1 MRTRS
6 VSPEWVHAVYF
17 ATAVGVKKLKGPN
30 EKGRT
35 LPGVDKAKDSRSG
48 VTLAREMGL
57 LGLIA
62 TGVCSMVGAAIN
74 VIPVMIQ
81 RSLPGIGPNV
91 LPAFALAMIPAILAA
106 LAYAAMASGMPR
118 AGGSYV
124 YVSRSIHPYLGLLA
138 SFSQWFGLSV
148 AMGVVGYV
156 LVPFTRDIA
165 VALNFQGAAAALET
179 GFIRVT
185 LALVFVWT
193 ASLINL
199 FGIKTFERAMITL
212 MILGFVG
219 GAIVIPTGFMFD
231 HADFVAAV
239 QQTEGVAVATE
250 TATPLNLYLLLAATA
265 LLFSSFIGFDS
276 IAQAGSEAKNPN
288 VMLPLAI
295 GIAVVVVGTFYLLFT
310 AAVYH
315 AVPWYFI
322 AERAGATDLT
332 APGLL
337 AYLLSPTWS
346 VLILGAATFALFNSL
361 PGMML
366 AVSRL
371 MFAWAED
378 GVFFRQVAA
387 IHPRWRTPHVAI
399 LLSSGIASLGILGC
413 HFAGDFFLG
422 VDVLVIGML
431 VNFTLVCLSVVF
443 LAKRNPKL
451 AEGLRFMKNRS
462 AQVLLGG
469 SGALML
475 GILLVAQV
483 IKDLNADVDAW
494 YYRSTWVFLLAVA
507 AVSLL
512 FLIRWK
518 ELRRKGVDL
527 DELYST
533 LPPE

>member
-1 MRTRS
+1 MRYTSQPSVASRSSTEPARKDRTLAEANTRS
-6 VSPEWVHAVYF
+6 GA
-17 ATAVGVKKLKGPN
+17 
-30 EKGRT
+30 
-35 LPGVDKAKDSRSG
+35 
-48 VTLAREMGL
+48 VTLAREMSL
-57 LGLIA
+57 LGLVA
-62 TGVCSMVGAAIN
+62 TGICSMVGAAIN

-81 RSLPGIGPNV
+81 RSIPGIGPNV
-91 LPAFALAMIPAILAA
+91 LPAFALAMVPAILAA

-124 YVSRSIHPYLGLLA
+124 YASRSIHPYFGLLA

-165 VALNFQGAAAALET
+165 VALNLQGAAAALET

-185 LALVFVWT
+185 LALVFVWA

-231 HADFVAAV
+231 HADFLAAV
-239 QQTEGVAVATE
+239 QQTEGVTVTPVA
-250 TATPLNLYLLLAATA
+250 ATPLDLYLLLAATA

-288 VMLPLAI
+288 VTLPLAI
-295 GIAVVVVGTFYLLFT
+295 GIAVVGVGAFYLLFT

-337 AYLLSPTWS
+337 AYLLSPAWS

-378 GVFFRQVAA
+378 GIFFRSVAA

-399 LLSSGIASLGILGC
+399 LLSSFIATLGILGC

-443 LAKRNPKL
+443 FAKRNPKL

-462 AQVLLGG
+462 AQILLGG
-469 SGALML
+469 SGALIL
-475 GILLVAQV
+475 GVLLVAQT
-483 IKDLNADVDAW
+483 IKDLSADVDAW
-494 YYRSTWVFLLAVA
+494 YYRSTWVYLIAVA

-527 DELYST
+527 EELYST